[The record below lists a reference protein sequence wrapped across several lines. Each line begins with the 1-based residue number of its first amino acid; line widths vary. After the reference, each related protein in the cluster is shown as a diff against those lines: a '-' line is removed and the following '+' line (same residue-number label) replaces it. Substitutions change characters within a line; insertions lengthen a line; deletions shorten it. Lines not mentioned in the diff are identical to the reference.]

1 MNTQAKAISKAMGSG
16 NYGGSDSR
24 ALLAGNHASAE
35 AARAAR
41 LLNAQAEDI
50 LARFTVQVIG
60 DAMCFSNPLD
70 AHDFGT
76 VIGRFAEDGTLTVHG
91 GVSKFG
97 AFDKAA
103 YEQAA
108 RIRVARNAAGREAE
122 QQARQQMADEERGLA

>member
-1 MNTQAKAISKAMGSG
+1 MATANAISKAMGSG
-16 NYGGSDSR
+16 FGGSDSR
-24 ALLAGNHASAE
+24 ALLASNHASAE
-35 AARAAR
+35 TARAAR

-50 LARFTVQVIG
+50 LARFTVEVIG
-60 DAMCFSNPLD
+60 NAMCFSNPLD

-76 VIGRFAEDGTLTVHG
+76 VIGRFAKDGTLTVHG

-108 RIRVARNAAGREAE
+108 RIRVARNAADREA
-122 QQARQQMADEERGLA
+122 L